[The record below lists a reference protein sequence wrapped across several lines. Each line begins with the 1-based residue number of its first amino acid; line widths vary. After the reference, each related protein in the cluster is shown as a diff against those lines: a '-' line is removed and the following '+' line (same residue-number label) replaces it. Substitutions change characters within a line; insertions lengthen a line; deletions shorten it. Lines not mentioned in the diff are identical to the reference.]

1 MNPETFPG
9 KINSLSHKAKAK
21 RGHMDTCLVQLLYF
35 VATDATVMAPQGEL
49 KLEKVDF
56 AESPKIDMLIFFFL
70 SSLFFFFV
78 SFLLFINLG
87 N

>member
-9 KINSLSHKAKAK
+9 KINSLSHEAKAK
-21 RGHMDTCLVQLLYF
+21 RGHIDTCLVQLLYF

-56 AESPKIDMLIFFFL
+56 AESPKIDILIFFFFL
-70 SSLFFFFV
+70 SSLLFFLYRFCF
-78 SFLLFINLG
+78 S
-87 N
+87 